1 MDLKNEI
8 INFAYNNNIDKIGF
22 CDATPFYN
30 IEKFILTRAK
40 KNYLSGFE
48 PKDINKIIYPSLTM
62 PNVKSII
69 VIAEA
74 YNKKFKFENDNKL
87 RANLS
92 LSAIGIDYHTII
104 KTKLG
109 KLADYIKT
117 IVPNF
122 EFKIFADTGPLLD
135 REVAKKANIGW
146 QGKNNF
152 IITEEFGS
160 WVFIGYMLT
169 NICIPIVQKTV
180 DNKCGNCTKCIDAC
194 PTGALKSNYEFNSKI
209 CISYLTQTKED
220 LSDEEMKNIK
230 FQLYG
235 CDICQRVCP
244 YNNHVPFKEVIYNI
258 DDAKADIEKLLFMSN
273 REFKNKYGRTAAG
286 WRGKKVLQRN
296 AIIVLQNMN
305 TPEAKSLIRKWNIK
319 NSRVLIK

>member
-1 MDLKNEI
+1 MDLKDSI
-8 INFAYNNNIDKIGF
+8 INFAYSNNIDKIGF

-30 IEKFILTRAK
+30 VEAFILKRAK

-74 YNKKFKFENDNKL
+74 YNKRFEFKNDNKL
-87 RANLS
+87 RANIS
-92 LSAIGIDYHTII
+92 LSAIGTDYHTIVRN
-104 KTKLG
+104 KL
-109 KLADYIKT
+109 KNLADYIKT

-122 EFKIFADTGPLLD
+122 EFQIFVDTGALLD
-135 REVAKKANIGW
+135 REVAKRANIGW

-152 IITEEFGS
+152 IINDEFGS
-160 WVFIGYMLT
+160 WIFIGYMLT
-169 NICIPIVQKTV
+169 NIYIPVVQETI

-194 PTGALKSNYEFNSKI
+194 PTGALKPNYEFNSKI
-209 CISYLTQTKED
+209 CISYLTQKKED
-220 LSDEEMKNIK
+220 LSDKEIRDIK

-235 CDICQRVCP
+235 CDICQKVCP
-244 YNNHVPFKEVIYNI
+244 YNKSVPFKEIIYDI
-258 DDAKADIEKLLFMSN
+258 DEAKADIEELLFMSN
-273 REFKNKYGRTAAG
+273 REFKNKYGKTAAG

-296 AIIVLQNMN
+296 AIIVLQNIN
-305 TPEAKSLIRKWNIK
+305 TKEAKSLMKKWNIK
-319 NSRVLIK
+319 SL